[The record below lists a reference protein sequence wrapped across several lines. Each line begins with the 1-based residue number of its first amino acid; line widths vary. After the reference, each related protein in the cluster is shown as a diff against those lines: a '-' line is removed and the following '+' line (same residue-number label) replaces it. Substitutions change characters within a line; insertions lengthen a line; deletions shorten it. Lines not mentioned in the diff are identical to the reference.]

1 MLFSDIA
8 TAKVMP
14 YEKAERIAEAN
25 NKDDPEWEYIV
36 ERIVYNKHYPTAV
49 IRVHDEDGR
58 CLGWLQGEK
67 KMKKRKKQQQNSRKS
82 EDAILI

>member
-1 MLFSDIA
+1 MKRTVHEGKKGKKILTVLNDIA

-14 YEKAERIAEAN
+14 YEMAERIAEAN

-36 ERIVYNKHYPTAV
+36 ERVKYNKHYPTAV

-58 CLGWLQGEK
+58 CLGWL
-67 KMKKRKKQQQNSRKS
+67 
-82 EDAILI
+82 